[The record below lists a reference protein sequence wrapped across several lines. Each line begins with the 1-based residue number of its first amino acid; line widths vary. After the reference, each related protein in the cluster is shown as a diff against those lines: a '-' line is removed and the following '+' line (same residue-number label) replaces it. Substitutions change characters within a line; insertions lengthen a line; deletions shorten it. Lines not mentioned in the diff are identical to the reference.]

1 MCSYIKRIV
10 YFHIYIIHIYM
21 YIYYEDVNPNK
32 GGLLRLVDGGKSI
45 LTEKLFMSSE
55 RLDEFQ

>member
-1 MCSYIKRIV
+1 
-10 YFHIYIIHIYM
+10 M

>member
-1 MCSYIKRIV
+1 MRMLTLIRVWLFEAS
-10 YFHIYIIHIYM
+10 
-21 YIYYEDVNPNK
+21 
-32 GGLLRLVDGGKSI
+32 GGGKSI